1 LVKTRR
7 RLGVLAIAV
16 SGLLTAGLLFSAP
29 AFAWSAHLKDVSASC
44 PEGSEQPRVDFTL
57 KFDTVRSGHIAV
69 FVDDQQIEEVLN
81 EADEADNTFQD
92 VDHASFHFFLDNP
105 GEDTTV
111 TLKVVTFFDNSDEKS
126 VDTKDVD
133 VTKCEVEET
142 TTTTETTETT
152 ATTAPPA
159 STEAPSSSL
168 GETSTTESGG
178 ALPFTGSNALPM
190 LIAALVMVI
199 GGLAAVYAGR
209 IRGRHAK

>member
-1 LVKTRR
+1 VKTRR

-69 FVDDQQIEEVLN
+69 FVDDQQIEEVFN
-81 EADEADNTFQD
+81 EADEADNTFTD

-105 GEDTTV
+105 SEDTTV
-111 TLKVVTFFDNSDEKS
+111 TLKVVTFFDNSEEKS
-126 VDTKDVD
+126 VDKQDVD
-133 VTKCEVEET
+133 VKKCKVEET

-152 ATTAPPA
+152 ATTAPPS

-168 GETSTTESGG
+168 GETSTTEAGG
-178 ALPFTGSNALPM
+178 ALPFTGSNSLPM
-190 LIAALVMVI
+190 LIAALVLVI

>member
-29 AFAWSAHLKDVSASC
+29 AFAWSAHIKDVSASC

-69 FVDDQQIEEVLN
+69 AVKIGEDVQKVDEVFVEPHEL
-81 EADEADNTFQD
+81 DNTFKD

-105 GEDTTV
+105 SEDTTITV
-111 TLKVVTFFDNSDEKS
+111 IVATFFDNSDEKS
-126 VDTKDVD
+126 VDKKDVD
-133 VTKCEVEET
+133 VKKCEKVEET
-142 TTTTETTETT
+142 TTTTETTL
-152 ATTAPPA
+152 PP
-159 STEAPSSSL
+159 SSSEAPSSSL
-168 GETSTTESGG
+168 GETTTTEAEG
-178 ALPFTGSNALPM
+178 ALPFTGSNSLPM

>member
-1 LVKTRR
+1 MKTRR

-29 AFAWSAHLKDVSASC
+29 AFAWSAHIKDVSASC

-69 FVDDQQIEEVLN
+69 FVDDQQIEEVFN
-81 EADEADNTFQD
+81 EADEADNSFAD

-105 GEDTTV
+105 SEDTTV
-111 TLKVVTFFDNSDEKS
+111 KLTVVTFFEHSKEKS
-126 VDTKDVD
+126 VDKKDVD
-133 VTKCEVEET
+133 VKKCKVEETTT

-152 ATTAPPA
+152 ATT
-159 STEAPSSSL
+159 EAPSSSL
-168 GETSTTESGG
+168 GGETSTTEAGG
-178 ALPFTGSNALPM
+178 ALPFTGSNSLPM